1 MGVARVAVTRVTR
14 DYAVVRPPLPTT
26 DFQSS
31 GGTLGAKT
39 FDPFIDP
46 ERVIARY
53 EAIFKKNSSSS
64 ATVSG
69 SKRGPYTIS
78 GAADGDQGV
87 LAINAKDKDGNTIAT
102 AIHVWGIASAGG
114 GGDST
119 VTPPASTTNYVAADA
134 SLSNKTFSAFTD
146 ADGIID
152 NYNAS
157 IVSNLGNATESG
169 TGLGPYTISSAVNG
183 EFGVLKLDA
192 RDSSNNVVATAV
204 HAWGITN
211 GYATDGSQDFSPW
224 KLLSTADIISTTDTG
239 GLETSK
245 GMSGNEIQF
254 RGSVPAGASDYHP
267 DNGCR
272 YRFNMIDPKDNSTI
286 SAGGGSIIGI
296 QFYLKL
302 GSTVPDANKEFVY
315 CGMWDGGTGG
325 TNGSFAGVTYLSGDR
340 IAHGTYINVST
351 QTYTRSVGNTY
362 LVEIM
367 MADDSAD
374 ASGVAGLPIIKVFDD
389 DTTPARVSS
398 AANGN
403 QTTTISA
410 SARPTL
416 SFSGDIDV
424 TIYYRLVYA
433 PTTPF

>member
-1 MGVARVAVTRVTR
+1 MGIARVAVTRVTT
-14 DYAVVRPPLPTT
+14 DYAVVRPPVPTT

-39 FDPFIDP
+39 FDPFVDP

-53 EAIFKKNSSSS
+53 EVVFKKNSSSS

-78 GAADGDQGV
+78 SAADGDQGV
-87 LAINAKDKDGNTIAT
+87 LAINAKDKDGNTVAT

-134 SLSNKTFSAFTD
+134 SLTNKTFSAFTD

-204 HAWGITN
+204 HAWGIAD
-211 GYATDGSQDFSPW
+211 GVATDGSQDFSAW
-224 KLLSTADIISTTDTG
+224 KLLSTADITSTSDPNN
-239 GLETSK
+239 LETSK
-245 GMSGNEIQF
+245 GMVGNEIRF
-254 RGSVPAGASDYHP
+254 RGTRPGSGLDDPNDGCLYNFTIKDPADDSTV
-267 DNGCR
+267 
-272 YRFNMIDPKDNSTI
+272 DPA
-286 SAGGGSIIGI
+286 AGEIIGI
-296 QFYLKL
+296 QFYFKF
-302 GSTVPDANKEFVY
+302 GTSVPQQTAAQFV
-315 CGMWDGGTGG
+315 CGVWNG
-325 TNGSFAGVTYLSGDR
+325 TNGMFGGYKRDSATRLTAGIYTNTLVTSYTNSSGN
-340 IAHGTYINVST
+340 A
-351 QTYTRSVGNTY
+351 Y
-362 LVEIM
+362 LVDIG
-367 MADDSAD
+367 AAD
-374 ASGVAGLPIIKVFDD
+374 AAAGTGAIIGNCQTTVFDD
-389 DTTPARVSS
+389 SGSPARSGARVSGTS
-398 AANGN
+398 ALSLSG
-403 QTTTISA
+403 TF
-410 SARPTL
+410 TL
-416 SFSGDIDV
+416 ALVFAGDVDV
-424 TIYYRLVYA
+424 TVYYRLVKA
-433 PTTPF
+433 PSDPF

>member
-1 MGVARVAVTRVTR
+1 MGIARVAVTRVTR

-39 FDPFIDP
+39 FDAFVDP

-87 LAINAKDKDGNTIAT
+87 LAINAKDKDGNTVAT

-114 GGDST
+114 GGDSI
-119 VTPPASTTNYVAADA
+119 VTPPSSTTNYVAADA
-134 SLSNKTFSAFTD
+134 TLSQKTFSAFTD
-146 ADGIID
+146 ADGIIAG
-152 NYNAS
+152 YSAS
-157 IVSNLGNATESG
+157 IISNLGNATVSG
-169 TGLGPYTISSAVNG
+169 SGLGAYTISSAVNG

-192 RDSSNNVVATAV
+192 KDSSNNIVATAV

-224 KLLSTADIISTTDTG
+224 KLLSTADIIATTDTG
-239 GLETSK
+239 ALETSK
-245 GMSGNEIQF
+245 AMSGNEIQF
-254 RGSVPAGASDYHP
+254 RGSVPVTATDYHP

-272 YRFNMIDPKDNSTI
+272 YRFNMIDPKDDSTI

-296 QFYLKL
+296 QYYFKF
-302 GSTVPDANKEFVY
+302 GTNAPSTNANFFY
-315 CGMWDGGTGG
+315 CGLWDGT
-325 TNGSFAGVTYLSGDR
+325 TQGSFGGGVYYNATR
-340 IAHGTYINVST
+340 IGAGTYTFIST
-351 QTYTRSVGNTY
+351 TTYTFQAGNVF
-362 LVEIM
+362 LVDIM
-367 MADDSAD
+367 MADDAND
-374 ASGVAGLPIIKVFDD
+374 TSGVAGLPSIKAFDD
-389 DTTPARVSS
+389 DSTPARAASFVSS
-398 AANGN
+398 Q

-410 SARPTL
+410 TATRPTL